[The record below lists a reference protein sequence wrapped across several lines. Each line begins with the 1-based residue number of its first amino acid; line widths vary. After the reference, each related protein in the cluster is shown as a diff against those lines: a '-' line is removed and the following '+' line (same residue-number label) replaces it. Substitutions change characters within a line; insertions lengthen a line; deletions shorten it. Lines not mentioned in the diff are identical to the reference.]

1 MYKKLDSDTINNI
14 LETGIEEFANNGLDR
29 ANINV
34 KASKKLVS
42 CGRNL

>member
-34 KASKKLVS
+34 IAKKLVS
-42 CGRNL
+42 VWA